1 MFVKRKF
8 DIIKLMKSISFFSYF
23 FLLGVISAV
32 GQAVILREITSLF
45 YGNEIFYGLGLGS
58 WLLFVGLGSFLG
70 IKLKLKQ
77 KLLWLILI
85 GIFFLVPGLI
95 IFLRLLVG
103 EFVPFGELPNFSFA
117 LLILGTILFP
127 LCFFLGALFS
137 LGALKK
143 NVNLAYFWE
152 TVGFA
157 FGGLLFTFALSKI
170 SFPFGLEKRFS
181 GLTRVINSQYQQI
194 LISEKEGQKNY
205 FLNGQLAFTNKES
218 FESKQLVSLITPF
231 VSKPQKILVISS
243 PNLANEVKKI
253 FPQAEVFFLEIDRR
267 LLNLEQELLDREIKP
282 VPSDP
287 RKFLAEESIFWNL
300 IIFSPGNPQT
310 LLANRYF
317 TLECF
322 KAVKNRLNPSGIFV
336 LLFYL
341 PTDYQSEEVVQF
353 AGSIYQTLEK
363 AFPNLKILAPEDQF
377 LFLASKK
384 EFEIFQENIDSAFS
398 DYFWYQFKNPQV
410 KKIAE
415 KLKTT
420 PAKINR
426 DFSPAAFFYSQLFW
440 QTIFSFK
447 IPRLISKFVSF
458 LPLLVVGGWII
469 LFLKSRKNFRLGLLA
484 ASSSFILLSLEIL
497 LVFLFQIKIGY
508 LYRQISLIFAS
519 VLLGI
524 GTGVALIENLK
535 FLPAG
540 RQGKIEKVYFFGYFL
555 IFGALFILGGQSVF
569 WFLTAFFLGLVGGGI
584 FAKVNRQYLKTNKN
598 PGYIYAF
605 DLFGGVFGAI
615 LASSFLFPVLGI
627 LGMMLFLGAIIIV
640 ASISRLRE

>member
-1 MFVKRKF
+1 
-8 DIIKLMKSISFFSYF
+8 MKKDLKFFSYF
-23 FLLGVISAV
+23 FLLGVISAA

-70 IKLKLKQ
+70 IKLKLRP

-194 LISEKEGQKNY
+194 LIGEKEGQKNY
-205 FLNGQLAFTNKES
+205 FLNGQLAFTDKES
-218 FESKQLVSLITPF
+218 FENKKLISLINPF
-231 VSKPQKILVISS
+231 VSKPQKILIIAS
-243 PNLANEVKKI
+243 PALANEVKKI
-253 FPQAEVFFLEIDRR
+253 FPQSEVVFLEIDQK
-267 LLNLEQELLDREIKP
+267 LLGLEKEILEKKII
-282 VPSDP
+282 SLNADP
-287 RKFLAEESIFWNL
+287 RKFLVEDDKFWDL

-322 KAVKNRLNPSGIFV
+322 KAVKNRLAPSGIFV

-341 PTDYQSEEVVQF
+341 PTDYQSEEAGKF
-353 AGSIYQTLEK
+353 AGSIYQTLEE

-384 EFEIFQENIDSAFS
+384 KFEIFQENINSAFS

-447 IPRLISKFVSF
+447 IPRLVSKFVSF
-458 LPLLVVGGWII
+458 LPFLVVGGWII

-508 LYRQISLIFAS
+508 LYHQISLIFAS
-519 VLLGI
+519 VLLGMS
-524 GTGVALIENLK
+524 TGVALIENWKLEIENL
-535 FLPAG
+535 FL
-540 RQGKIEKVYFFGYFL
+540 YYFL
-555 IFGALFILGGQSVF
+555 IFGVLFLLGKYPIF

-615 LASSFLFPVLGI
+615 LTSSFLFPILGI
-627 LGMMLFLGAIIIV
+627 LGTMLFLGAVIIV
-640 ASISRLRE
+640 SSISRLRE